1 MATPGSRVIAEELT
15 PNEVIQGYT
24 FFRDRS
30 IAFAAS
36 QLARVLGNPGAHH
49 VRAAARELI
58 YLRGTKERAL
68 VFKPDASIELDTYVD
83 SDWAVK
89 FSCSGGMY
97 FFHGCLF
104 HWFSKL
110 QRSVSLSSAE
120 AEYFG
125 AMICARELVF
135 IRDLLVDLGFTL
147 PGPSPIYSD
156 SKSAIDMSYDPVAFK
171 KTKHILRAA
180 EFLRDLVAREVTK
193 LLHISGTLM
202 LADILT
208 KPVARSVFTIL

>member
-1 MATPGSRVIAEELT
+1 
-15 PNEVIQGYT
+15 
-24 FFRDRS
+24 
-30 IAFAAS
+30 
-36 QLARVLGNPGAHH
+36 
-49 VRAAARELI
+49 
-58 YLRGTKERAL
+58 
-68 VFKPDASIELDTYVD
+68 
-83 SDWAVK
+83 
-89 FSCSGGMY
+89 
-97 FFHGCLF
+97 
-104 HWFSKL
+104 
-110 QRSVSLSSAE
+110 
-120 AEYFG
+120 
-125 AMICARELVF
+125 MICARELVF

-208 KPVARSVFTIL
+208 KPVARSVFTTLIKLLDDYSTILRAS